1 MYYMRKWFLS
11 GVVVVLLASVFGL
24 ATKTIEPGPLD
35 DIGIMAAHRGGADV
49 YPENTLTAFNAIQRD
64 MPGVVLE
71 MDVRALKDGTLVV
84 THDATVDRT
93 TNATG
98 RVGDMSLA
106 QWRSLRVN
114 GPSGTAPASTLQEV
128 LDVYADTD
136 VPMFVELKD
145 YTVADKFIE
154 TLFPHR
160 AQIVVAA
167 FNKGVAERFLKS
179 GFQTMQLSTKQPALI
194 DGVQYVGV
202 SNTNIT
208 AAFVNRAHAQ
218 NTKVWAWGDDVAADT
233 PIGDTR
239 GIDGYIANDPR
250 LEVT

>member
-1 MYYMRKWFLS
+1 MRKWLLG
-11 GVVVVLLASVFGL
+11 GVVVVLLASVFSL
-24 ATKTIEPGPLD
+24 ATKTVEPGPLD
-35 DIGIMAAHRGGADV
+35 DVGNMAAHRGGAAL
-49 YPENTLTAFNAIQRD
+49 YPENTLTAFKAMQAD

-93 TNATG
+93 TNSTG
-98 RVGDMSLA
+98 RVADLSLA

-114 GPSGTAPASTLQEV
+114 GPNSTAPASTLKDV

-167 FNKGVAERFLKS
+167 FNTGVAERFLKS

-208 AAFVNRAHAQ
+208 TTFANQAHAQ
-218 NTKVWAWGDDVAADT
+218 DTKVWAWGNDVTGDT
-233 PIGDTR
+233 PNGDTR
-239 GIDGYIANDPR
+239 GIDGYIADNPKGG
-250 LEVT
+250 T

>member
-1 MYYMRKWFLS
+1 MYYMRKWFLG
-11 GVVVVLLASVFGL
+11 GVVVVLLASVFSL
-24 ATKTIEPGPLD
+24 ATKTVEPGPLD

-49 YPENTLTAFNAIQRD
+49 YPENTLTAFNAIQAD

-93 TNATG
+93 TNSTG
-98 RVGDMSLA
+98 RVDSMSLA

-114 GPSGTAPASTLQEV
+114 GPNGTAPASTLQEV

-160 AQIVVAA
+160 AQVVVAA
-167 FNKGVAERFLKS
+167 FNTGVAERFLKS

-202 SNTNIT
+202 SNANIT
-208 AAFVNRAHAQ
+208 TAFVNQAHAQ
-218 NTKVWAWGDDVAADT
+218 NTKVWAWGNDVTADT
-233 PIGDTR
+233 PSGDTR
-239 GIDGYIANDPR
+239 NIDGYIADNPR
-250 LEVT
+250 GPT